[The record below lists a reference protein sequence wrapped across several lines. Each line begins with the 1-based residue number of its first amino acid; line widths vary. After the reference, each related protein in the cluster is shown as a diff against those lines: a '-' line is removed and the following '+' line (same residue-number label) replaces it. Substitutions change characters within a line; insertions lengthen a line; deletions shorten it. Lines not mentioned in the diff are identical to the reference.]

1 MQQQTLYRMGKESPA
16 YLDPQILM
24 RTNLQISSRQ
34 QDVVAYF
41 AKAIKYYRDKKLL
54 VVPFNMGNH

>member
-1 MQQQTLYRMGKESPA
+1 MGKESPA